1 MATLTGSEKQV
12 SWANDIRGKMIVD
25 VNEAK
30 LEIASIVRAKGPEA
44 TAKMVAYFKANG
56 PLTNEALSAAQQD
69 LLDNETS
76 AAWWIDNR
84 MKTLARLAAEKVV
97 DEILG

>member
-1 MATLTGSEKQV
+1 MATLIGSEKQIN
-12 SWANDIRGKMIVD
+12 WAASIREEMTVD
-25 VNEAK
+25 VNEMKA
-30 LEIASIVRAKGPEA
+30 EIASIARGKGAEAISKMSAHFRAH
-44 TAKMVAYFKANG
+44 G

-97 DEILG
+97 TDILG

>member
-1 MATLTGSEKQV
+1 MATLIGSEKQIN
-12 SWANDIRGKMIVD
+12 WAASIREKMTVD

-44 TAKMVAYFKANG
+44 TAKMVTYFKANG
-56 PLTNEALSAAQQD
+56 PLTNEALAAAQQD

-84 MKTLARLAAEKVV
+84 TKTLARLAAEKVV
-97 DEILG
+97 DGILG